1 MPHVTGT
8 RAQEDYGSPLI
19 QQSDPESDIF
29 GSAARP
35 RVGCPLIQ
43 QSDPE
48 SDIFVSAA
56 RPRVGHLSTTTGYF
70 PEARRGPLLHYSLQ
84 RSYPALLHDPL

>member
-8 RAQEDYGSPLI
+8 RAQEDYGCPLI
-19 QQSDPESDIF
+19 QQSDPESDIL

-43 QSDPE
+43 RSDPE
-48 SDIFVSAA
+48 SEIS
-56 RPRVGHLSTTTGYF
+56 
-70 PEARRGPLLHYSLQ
+70 
-84 RSYPALLHDPL
+84 